1 MCHISASLG
10 AGEYHCQQGRCGHH
24 AWAGRDLPQ
33 QLLQAPFASIS
44 PQECGAIHA
53 AGLPTTMLVTWPDPW
68 PWGHRLQLQRL
79 LVLWPKN
86 SALLSSPFFPFP
98 PSLFPSSPL
107 LSPALPSLFSL
118 SFSCSCPSSRLLSV
132 CLVSLSLTPLPCL
145 LYLSEGCLSVSA
157 PPAPG
162 DGGVGLAPRWQPQA
176 LPLSL
181 DPVSVGLSPLSFLRT
196 PSSCFPFVPQPPSPP
211 PWSPPPPPP
220 PPPSETSK
228 NVREKPSQPRSVG
241 AWLDLHARLWA
252 AWWYAPLRPSWQLLP
267 LPTSLPTTPLWVT
280 GP

>member
-1 MCHISASLG
+1 MAQKLC
-10 AGEYHCQQGRCGHH
+10 
-24 AWAGRDLPQ
+24 
-33 QLLQAPFASIS
+33 
-44 PQECGAIHA
+44 
-53 AGLPTTMLVTWPDPW
+53 
-68 PWGHRLQLQRL
+68 
-79 LVLWPKN
+79 
-86 SALLSSPFFPFP
+86 
-98 PSLFPSSPL
+98 SPL
-107 LSPALPSLFSL
+107 LSFLSL
-118 SFSCSCPSSRLLSV
+118 SFSFSFPFLSSPLPCPALSLLLVLPVFLSFSRLLSV

-162 DGGVGLAPRWQPQA
+162 DGGVGLAPRWQLQA